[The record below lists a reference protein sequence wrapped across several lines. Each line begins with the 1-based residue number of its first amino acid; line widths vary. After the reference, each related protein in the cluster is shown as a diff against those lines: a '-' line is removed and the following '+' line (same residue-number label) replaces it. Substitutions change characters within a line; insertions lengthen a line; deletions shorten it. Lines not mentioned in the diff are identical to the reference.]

1 MFNKK
6 INLNLTLIIP
16 LKDNF
21 FLMRKNLQQMK
32 YWSKLPS
39 ELIIVDSSKKKF
51 SHQYSFLIFCKKK
64 RIRVLTIH
72 KKNLFPGKSRNI
84 GIKKAKNSILAFL
97 DVNTAPNNQ
106 WLEESFNLLIK
117 SSSQIIWG
125 STKYMANFSN
135 KNILAATYGFKPIQ
149 TLPGTVVYKNI
160 FDITGLFLENIRAG
174 EDGDWKSRVILHNLT
189 STVNKN
195 YLIYKFKNNHIYSRL
210 LKKWYRNYSY
220 AAKLP
225 FFAVHKNIYYYFVML
240 FLLLFSLTWNPYFV
254 KTYEYGFFIPHLAKG
269 SLLLIIIFYLIIR
282 SIYFPLKKGMSFLS
296 LFPFNFIKILIFSF
310 LIDIVKTFAFVKA
323 RMNFK

>member
-1 MFNKK
+1 
-6 INLNLTLIIP
+6 
-16 LKDNF
+16 
-21 FLMRKNLQQMK
+21 
-32 YWSKLPS
+32 
-39 ELIIVDSSKKKF
+39 
-51 SHQYSFLIFCKKK
+51 
-64 RIRVLTIH
+64 
-72 KKNLFPGKSRNI
+72 
-84 GIKKAKNSILAFL
+84 
-97 DVNTAPNNQ
+97 
-106 WLEESFNLLIK
+106 
-117 SSSQIIWG
+117 
-125 STKYMANFSN
+125 
-135 KNILAATYGFKPIQ
+135 
-149 TLPGTVVYKNI
+149 
-160 FDITGLFLENIRAG
+160 
-174 EDGDWKSRVILHNLT
+174 LHNLT

-225 FFAVHKNIYYYFVML
+225 FFAVHKNIYYYFLVL